1 MGRRPWRDPLRGMP
15 ISGTS
20 ILAESDPVV
29 LERGDLSVEIALQP
43 FAVTVRR

>member
-1 MGRRPWRDPLRGMP
+1 MP